1 MVPTMAGAG
10 GDVLDEAV
18 QLITAAAREGI
29 PLRLLG
35 GLAVRCL
42 CPAFPPRARE
52 GQDVDMASVSSA
64 RSALARFLAEHGCV
78 PDKEFNQ
85 LYGHKQMYFL
95 SADGSW
101 AVDVMI
107 DRLDMCHVLDF
118 KDRIERM
125 PHTLDPTDL
134 LLSKLQIVEIN
145 EKDLQDAVYL
155 LSAFPVQTGDQP
167 GTIGLEWFTG
177 VLSEDWGWWRTVSAN
192 LDRITSLAPADRTG
206 LVPADAAFDPV
217 EQAGTLRRHAD
228 QAPKGLKWRLRS
240 KIGDRV
246 RWYEL
251 PEEIAHH

>member
-1 MVPTMAGAG
+1 MVPSMAGTG
-10 GDVLDEAV
+10 GDVLEEAV
-18 QLITAAAREGI
+18 RLITAATREGI

-42 CPAFPPRARE
+42 CPAFPARGRE
-52 GQDVDMASVSSA
+52 GQDVDMASVSNA
-64 RSALARFLAEHGCV
+64 RSALTRFLAEQGCV

-155 LSAFPVQTGDQP
+155 LSAFPVQAGDAP
-167 GTIGLEWFTG
+167 GIIGLDRFTG
-177 VLSEDWGWWRTVSAN
+177 VLSEDWGWWRTVTAN
-192 LDRITSLAPADRTG
+192 LDRVTALGSEGAAV
-206 LVPADAAFDPV
+206 VPAAARFDPV

-228 QAPKGLKWRLRS
+228 EAPKGLKWRLRS
-240 KIGDRV
+240 RIGDRV

-251 PEEIAHH
+251 PEEIAHQ